1 MSNAGTAGWR
11 LFTDALDE
19 AHAAGFTGDRRRS
32 GRPKRH
38 LADIEMKQLK
48 QAEQIRRRLDKQL
61 IAMGPDWVP
70 DETFMNAHAQATQSI
85 SSLSR
90 SLRLA
95 KKAEHETRS
104 KLTPDELDAAFLI
117 ELRRIAISL
126 DEHQW
131 RTLLAA
137 GMGADI
143 AEAAV
148 AAWKQR
154 QEEIKASRRG
164 TQIVGGKAP

>member
-117 ELRRIAISL
+117 ELRRIAMSCL
-126 DEHQW
+126 S
-131 RTLLAA
+131 
-137 GMGADI
+137 
-143 AEAAV
+143 
-148 AAWKQR
+148 
-154 QEEIKASRRG
+154 SRRRICSACLSCFISMSARWRFG
-164 TQIVGGKAP
+164 RPERRRSPVKPAA